1 MRIPIFGE
9 SLIGASNFFGVF
21 MMSFLTNFLLLLLLQ
36 DVSPRIVLQNHD
48 MRQQQSEERVK
59 SISEQLANALADITT
74 KDNLVKQHVKVTEEA
89 VSGIYN

>member
-1 MRIPIFGE
+1 
-9 SLIGASNFFGVF
+9 

-74 KDNLVKQHVKVTEEA
+74 KDNLVKQHVKVAEDA
-89 VSGIYN
+89 VSGIYD

>member
-9 SLIGASNFFGVF
+9 GLIGASNFFGVF
-21 MMSFLTNFLLLLLLQ
+21 MMSFLTNFFLLLQ

-74 KDNLVKQHVKVTEEA
+74 KDNLVKQHVKVAEEA